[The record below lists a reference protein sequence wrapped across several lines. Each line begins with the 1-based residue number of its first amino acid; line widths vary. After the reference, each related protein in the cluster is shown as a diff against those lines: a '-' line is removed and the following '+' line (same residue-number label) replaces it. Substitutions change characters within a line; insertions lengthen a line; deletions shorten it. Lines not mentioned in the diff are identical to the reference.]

1 MEEKDAKI
9 VHLES
14 LLDESTMNL
23 HLKQLTDLAS
33 DLKEKV
39 AILEDE
45 KIGREQDVEQLRRDL
60 EGTETER
67 RSFVEQLEAA
77 RMSLI
82 KAEIDIK
89 GKYRAFG

>member
-1 MEEKDAKI
+1 M
-9 VHLES
+9 
-14 LLDESTMNL
+14 

>member
-1 MEEKDAKI
+1 
-9 VHLES
+9 
-14 LLDESTMNL
+14 MNL

>member
-1 MEEKDAKI
+1 MAFVWILWLAFLLSTIDFHKITEKHI
-9 VHLES
+9 
-14 LLDESTMNL
+14 
-23 HLKQLTDLAS
+23 
-33 DLKEKV
+33 KEKV